1 MKGESMLGLARWFI
15 MGELWMGI
23 WIFIFI
29 GLFIIAVAI
38 YDYFDRKKRNQEIK
52 TWKYLLAA
60 MIGVVLM
67 FPALT
72 GIVLRFLGLP
82 L

>member
-1 MKGESMLGLARWFI
+1 
-15 MGELWMGI
+15 MGEMWMGI
-23 WIFIFI
+23 WIFTLI

-52 TWKYLLAA
+52 LWKYLLAA
-60 MIGVVLM
+60 AIGLVLM
-67 FPALT
+67 FPILS
-72 GIVLRFLGLP
+72 GIVLWLLRLP

>member
-1 MKGESMLGLARWFI
+1 
-15 MGELWMGI
+15 MGEMWMGI
-23 WIFIFI
+23 WIFTLI

-38 YDYFDRKKRNQEIK
+38 YDYFDRNKRNQEIK
-52 TWKYLLAA
+52 LWKYLLAA
-60 MIGVVLM
+60 MIGLVLM
-67 FPALT
+67 FPVLT

>member
-1 MKGESMLGLARWFI
+1 
-15 MGELWMGI
+15 MGETWMGI
-23 WIFIFI
+23 WIFTLI

-52 TWKYLLAA
+52 LWKYLLAA
-60 MIGVVLM
+60 MIGLVLM
-67 FPALT
+67 FPVLT

>member
-1 MKGESMLGLARWFI
+1 
-15 MGELWMGI
+15 MGEMWMGI
-23 WIFIFI
+23 WIFTLI

-52 TWKYLLAA
+52 LWKYLLAA
-60 MIGVVLM
+60 MIGLVLM
-67 FPALT
+67 FPVLS
-72 GIVLRFLGLP
+72 GIVLWLLGLP

>member
-1 MKGESMLGLARWFI
+1 
-15 MGELWMGI
+15 MGEMWMGI
-23 WIFIFI
+23 WIFTLI

-38 YDYFDRKKRNQEIK
+38 YDCFDRKKRNQEIK
-52 TWKYLLAA
+52 LWKYLLAA

-67 FPALT
+67 FPVLS
-72 GIVLRFLGLP
+72 GIVLWLLRLP

>member
-1 MKGESMLGLARWFI
+1 
-15 MGELWMGI
+15 MGEMWMGI
-23 WIFIFI
+23 WIFTLI

-52 TWKYLLAA
+52 LWKYLLAS
-60 MIGVVLM
+60 MIGLVLM
-67 FPALT
+67 FPVLS
-72 GIVLRFLGLP
+72 GIVLWLLGLP

>member
-1 MKGESMLGLARWFI
+1 
-15 MGELWMGI
+15 MGEMWMGI
-23 WIFIFI
+23 WLFTLI

-38 YDYFDRKKRNQEIK
+38 YDCFDRKNRNQEIK

-60 MIGVVLM
+60 MIGLVLM
-67 FPALT
+67 FPVLT

>member
-1 MKGESMLGLARWFI
+1 
-15 MGELWMGI
+15 MGEMWMGI
-23 WIFIFI
+23 CIFTFI

-38 YDYFDRKKRNQEIK
+38 YDCFDRKKRNQEIK

-60 MIGVVLM
+60 MIGLVLM
-67 FPALT
+67 FPVLS
-72 GIVLRFLGLP
+72 GIVLRLLGLP

>member
-1 MKGESMLGLARWFI
+1 
-15 MGELWMGI
+15 MGEMWMGI
-23 WIFIFI
+23 WIFTLI

-38 YDYFDRKKRNQEIK
+38 YDYFDRKKCNQEIK

-60 MIGVVLM
+60 MIGLVLM
-67 FPALT
+67 FPILS

>member
-1 MKGESMLGLARWFI
+1 MLGLARWFI

-60 MIGVVLM
+60 MIGLVLM
-67 FPALT
+67 FPVLT